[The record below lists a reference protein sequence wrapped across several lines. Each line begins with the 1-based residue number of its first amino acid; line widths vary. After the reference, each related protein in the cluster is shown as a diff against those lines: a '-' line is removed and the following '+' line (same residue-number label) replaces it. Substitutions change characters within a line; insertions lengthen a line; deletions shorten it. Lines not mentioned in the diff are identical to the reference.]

1 MSLLN
6 LLGITTA
13 QAATAAA
20 PHAEGAGGLLTFLP
34 MMILLIAVFYF
45 LLIRPQT
52 KRAKEQRQLLENLSV
67 GDEVITAGGIV
78 GRLAKLRDNF
88 VVLNVSNNLEI
99 ILQKTSIA
107 SILPKGTIDSVK

>member
-1 MSLLN
+1 MSLLSI
-6 LLGITTA
+6 LGITTA

-20 PHAEGAGGLLTFLP
+20 PHAERAGGLLTFLP

-78 GRLAKLRDNF
+78 GRLSKLRDNF
-88 VVLNVSNNLEI
+88 VVLNISNNLEI
-99 ILQKTSIA
+99 IIQKTSIA
-107 SILPKGTIDSVK
+107 SVLPKGTIDSVK